1 MGGVLSGEEEKNEE
15 LEVANSSEDT
25 SGHWQQRLTSDAK
38 QPLGFR
44 IKERR
49 VTEVLSNEAISVQPM
64 SPFVVIGSVV
74 TEVNGES
81 ARGDGDEAVI
91 NQIKATQR
99 TAAEIVITFDAL
111 EKEFGN
117 AEWQHCQE
125 KTKLSDLESQA
136 RKTAKAIQEIEE
148 MTKVTEA
155 TAAGVATFDKCSGLK
170 DYNPGEL
177 RKFKELSK
185 YFAPNPRKIKRITDS
200 HAAARSLVPGDLE
213 EFREKLLV
221 RVIMLEAQWPM
232 RSAWILQIID
242 SDHQTEQALE
252 RGGRKNMALK
262 EFYYKYVEAR
272 VFNIQLKNCPAE
284 L

>member
-44 IKERR
+44 IKD
-49 VTEVLSNEAISVQPM
+49 QPM

-125 KTKLSDLESQA
+125 KTKLSDLGNHRPENLQRQYKRS
-136 RKTAKAIQEIEE
+136 RK
-148 MTKVTEA
+148 
-155 TAAGVATFDKCSGLK
+155 
-170 DYNPGEL
+170 
-177 RKFKELSK
+177 
-185 YFAPNPRKIKRITDS
+185 
-200 HAAARSLVPGDLE
+200 
-213 EFREKLLV
+213 
-221 RVIMLEAQWPM
+221 
-232 RSAWILQIID
+232 
-242 SDHQTEQALE
+242 
-252 RGGRKNMALK
+252 
-262 EFYYKYVEAR
+262 
-272 VFNIQLKNCPAE
+272 
-284 L
+284 